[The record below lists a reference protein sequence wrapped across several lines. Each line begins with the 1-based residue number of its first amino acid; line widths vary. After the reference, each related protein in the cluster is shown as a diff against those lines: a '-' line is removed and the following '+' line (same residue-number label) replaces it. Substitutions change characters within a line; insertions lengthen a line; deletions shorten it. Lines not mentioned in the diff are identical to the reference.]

1 MGKERCEELQE
12 LAKPIQ
18 AWMLEHGYGMNEYVA
33 IDLDVAE
40 VGQVILSA
48 PAEKV
53 EG

>member
-1 MGKERCEELQE
+1 MSKERCVDLQE

-18 AWMLEHGYGMNEYVA
+18 AWILENGYGMNEYVA

-40 VGQVILSA
+40 VGQVTLSA